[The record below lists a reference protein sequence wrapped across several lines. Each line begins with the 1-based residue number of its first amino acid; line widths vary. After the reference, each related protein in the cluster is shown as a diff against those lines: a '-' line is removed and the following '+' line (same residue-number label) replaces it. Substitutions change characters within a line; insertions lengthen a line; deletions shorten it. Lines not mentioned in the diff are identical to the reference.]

1 MSIEHLARDAG
12 LTAPRRFQV
21 DWDRAEAAVG
31 TRLPADY
38 KEYVYWFGPGGFDD
52 YLIVCVPGV
61 ENSNTELAAHLSA
74 AHEGARVRARL
85 TGAAPRVPLFP
96 EPGGWLPWGFTTG
109 GDGLYWVTSEDAP
122 DSWTV
127 AGRPGRGSD
136 LAFFDGGFAAFLHTF
151 VRDTVEMPFIAETDS
166 EVPIAFE
173 PHDGTWLGGAG
184 TRLEAYGRFEEPP
197 GTHPADLAP

>member
-1 MSIEHLARDAG
+1 MSIESLARAAE
-12 LTAPRRFQV
+12 LTAPRRYQV

-31 TRLPADY
+31 TVLPADY

-61 ENSNTELAAHLSA
+61 ENSNTELAAHLAA

-122 DSWTV
+122 DRWTV

-136 LAFFDGGFAAFLHTF
+136 LAFFDGGFTAFLHTF
-151 VRDTVEMPFIAETDS
+151 VRDTVEMPFIPEAEGD
-166 EVPIAFE
+166 VPVPFQ
-173 PHDGTWLGGAG
+173 PGTGAWLEGGAG
-184 TRLEAYGRFEEPP
+184 TRLEAYGRF
-197 GTHPADLAP
+197 GGGGSGQGCQ